1 MNITGYANANIY
13 AMRKGQTEQALGS
26 TPIDTTI
33 TSADYSGNF
42 LSKALYKVPVNPLLL
57 RGNISE
63 DFADFTVSGGF
74 YDTGVLTTAVISADT
89 TKTIVVDTVDATT
102 KFKVGDFVYDD
113 TNALVGTDAGSS
125 TRFYNLH
132 NIT

>member
-42 LSKALYKVPVNPLLL
+42 LS
-57 RGNISE
+57 IS
-63 DFADFTVSGGF
+63 D
-74 YDTGVLTTAVISADT
+74 
-89 TKTIVVDTVDATT
+89 
-102 KFKVGDFVYDD
+102 
-113 TNALVGTDAGSS
+113 NA
-125 TRFYNLH
+125 
-132 NIT
+132 